1 MRAATP
7 PGSFS
12 LRKLFSTTN
21 VIKFKFLRHARP
33 TRLAAAYVLFTV
45 ALVMVP
51 KADNSETLFDEANT
65 PTNEMVVEKP
75 ASSCEHRYSVTT
87 CVPRIFAQ
95 LRRTSVRRISPVY
108 VGWLTDSRTFQELFC
123 TFLC

>member
-1 MRAATP
+1 MRAASP
-7 PGSFS
+7 PVSFS
-12 LRKLFSTTN
+12 IRRLSSTTTR
-21 VIKFKFLRHARP
+21 IKFMFLRHG
-33 TRLAAAYVLFTV
+33 LAAAYVLFTV
-45 ALVMVP
+45 ALVLVQ
-51 KADNSETLFDEANT
+51 KADISETLFDEANT
-65 PTNEMVVEKP
+65 PTNEIVVEKA
-75 ASSCEHRYSVTT
+75 ASFCEQRHSNTA